1 VLEVELRTAPLDAY
15 RADPD
20 AVAERIDRSTAL
32 VVAVA
37 GSTEHGRVD
46 PVSTLRDL
54 AHDAGAPCRVDAAW
68 GGFALPFTEHG
79 RDFADTP
86 VDTMTIDPHRLGQTA
101 VPAGALLAWDRP
113 VRGAVGVDPVPGDR
127 LIGIAERDAIGG
139 RGGPRPRSTRCGPR
153 ATAPAAGERADAVD
167 YWLAAELRTRGRAVV
182 DPELPLVATDID
194 PESVSALCDRGW
206 RLSRTVGGWARIVVT
221 FHVTRPV
228 LERFLDDLD
237 AVAPAEG
244 GG

>member
-1 VLEVELRTAPLDAY
+1 MLEVELRTAPLDAC

-54 AHDAGAPCRVDAAW
+54 AHDAGAPCHVDAAR

-86 VDTMTIDPHRLGQTA
+86 VDTMTIDPHRLEQAA

-113 VRGAVGVDPVPGDR
+113 ARGAVGVDPVPGDR

-139 RGGPRPRSTRCGPR
+139 RGGHTAAALDALWPACYRASCG
-153 ATAPAAGERADAVD
+153 
-167 YWLAAELRTRGRAVV
+167 RTRGRRRLLIRRRTP
-182 DPELPLVATDID
+182 DPRPRRRRPGTAARRYRYRPRE
-194 PESVSALCDRGW
+194 
-206 RLSRTVGGWARIVVT
+206 RLGS
-221 FHVTRPV
+221 
-228 LERFLDDLD
+228 L
-237 AVAPAEG
+237 
-244 GG
+244 